1 MAQFAAVITTTDQD
15 FRTHIT
21 RLLRSSG
28 LSIGVTDEKH
38 VGHGTTPDL
47 AIADIRSGATTALGA
62 VERLRAAWPSAA
74 IFAVAA
80 TAEPDQILQAMR
92 AGANEFLAWPARGLD
107 ADDAVLDDTF
117 RVALARTVER
127 LQSGNAGRRGGLI
140 LSFFGAKGGAG
151 TTTLAVNSAIEIARL
166 SKRPTLIVDLHQFL
180 GEVALFLGVR
190 PRFTVID
197 AIDNLHRLDQEFLKE
212 LVARHKSGLDLLAG
226 GEQVDR
232 PGPHDA
238 AAIEQLLQL
247 LGRIYDFVVV
257 DAGTVTAA
265 CAEVAV
271 YAADV
276 IYLVANPDVPSIRNA
291 QRMLDRM
298 SQLGA
303 GKERLRVL
311 LNRTSEQHLIAPKQI
326 ETALGQPVHSSFAS
340 DYSAV
345 SAALN
350 SGVPLTLSNH
360 SELAAQFSRFTRE
373 IVQAQAEPV
382 SGDASRRRGHFLGLF

>member
-1 MAQFAAVITTTDQD
+1 MAQLVAVITTTDQE

-28 LSIGVTDEKH
+28 LPIGVTDEKH

-92 AGANEFLAWPARGLD
+92 AGANEFLAWPARGLE
-107 ADDAVLDDTF
+107 ADVTVLDDTF

-127 LQSGNAGRRGGLI
+127 LQSGNAGRRGGLT

-166 SKRPTLIVDLHQFL
+166 SKRPTLIIDLHQFL

-238 AAIEQLLQL
+238 PAIEQLLQL
-247 LGRIYDFVVV
+247 LGRTYDFVVI
-257 DAGTVTAA
+257 DAGIVTAA

-326 ETALGQPVHSSFAS
+326 EAALGQPVHSSFAS

-373 IVQAQAEPV
+373 IVQAQAEPAA
-382 SGDASRRRGHFLGLF
+382 GDAGRRRGHFLGLF